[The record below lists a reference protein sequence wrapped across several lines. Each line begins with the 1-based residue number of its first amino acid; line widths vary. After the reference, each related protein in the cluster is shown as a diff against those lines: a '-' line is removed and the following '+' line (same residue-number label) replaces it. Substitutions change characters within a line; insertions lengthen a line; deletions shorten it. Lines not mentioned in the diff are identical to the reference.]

1 VISHPLHIPCHVR
14 EHILCQENTF
24 FEGSVISHSLLL
36 QYHGCF
42 LKNLRQR
49 RQAWGGEGRRGDA
62 EEEGEEEE
70 EEEEEESLF
79 LLPLSGRA
87 ALVD

>member
-36 QYHGCF
+36 QHHGCF
-42 LKNLRQR
+42 LKNLRQK
-49 RQAWGGEGRRGDA
+49 ATSLGRRRKKRRRG
-62 EEEGEEEE
+62 GGGRGGGGGGGGKFIPP
-70 EEEEEESLF
+70 SSIW
-79 LLPLSGRA
+79 PGRLS
-87 ALVD
+87 